1 MNVKVIDEHITEND
15 HSTTKVD
22 TITSQC
28 NILDNP
34 TTINDDKDYAC
45 DLNIL
50 ISDSDTVRIHY
61 SRLNFDKE
69 SEQGVIREYI
79 TGIVIKEKV

>member
-1 MNVKVIDEHITEND
+1 MNVKVIDERITEND

-61 SRLNFDKE
+61 SRSNFDKK

-79 TGIVIKEKV
+79 PGTVIKERV